1 MFFKNCIQMPLF
13 KEKIQQDLTQAMKD
27 RDELRVGTLRLL
39 KSAIMKWEVSGS
51 KKEINDEV
59 VMELIQKEIKQR
71 KDSIE
76 QFNKGGRPDL
86 AEKEEME
93 MAVLQAY
100 LPEPMSEQRIREI
113 VKNTMEENNMYSKSD
128 IGKLMSAIMPLVKGK
143 ADGAMVRKVV
153 EELLQ

>member
-1 MFFKNCIQMPLF
+1 MPLF